1 MKKGTPLEIAFV
13 LLAGFLGGFAT
24 LLIVQHWNV
33 TNYYPILLVI
43 QLALIAFMTL
53 QSMLL
58 GVEVVKVMREG

>member
-13 LLAGFLGGFAT
+13 LLAGFLGGFVT
-24 LLIVQHWNV
+24 FLIVKRWDVN
-33 TNYYPILLVI
+33 NYYPVLLAI
-43 QLALIAFMTL
+43 QLALIIFMTF